1 MKTIQQEKTIQ
12 KYSLRQSSPNGN
24 HLIDMFISD
33 GTAFR
38 KRKVDFLVPHRKDYF
53 MFVLVRTGSSR
64 HWIDTTRYTLKNS
77 SLYISS
83 PWQIQVKE
91 QTNPLEGIILSFT
104 EEFLNLDESK
114 EIRQLPAIQN
124 PFNVH
129 ELSLQ
134 PQDFSFIEDILQKMW
149 IEYQA
154 GNEWRHTMLLS
165 YLRVLSI
172 YTSRIYTEQFSKT
185 AATTERELLRKFK
198 ELIDEQYAELHQVA
212 DYAQLLNKSAGYLNE
227 VIKQQSGK
235 TAIEHIHER
244 IMLEAKRKLLHT
256 ELSIKE
262 ITYDLGFEDVAYFTR
277 FFKRLTE
284 QTPAAFR
291 QAIRE
296 MYK

>member
-1 MKTIQQEKTIQ
+1 MKTIQKEKTIQ
-12 KYSLRQSSPNGN
+12 KYSLQQSSANGN
-24 HLIDMFISD
+24 HLIEMFVSD

-53 MFVLVRTGSSR
+53 MFVLVRNGSSR
-64 HWIDTTRYTLKNS
+64 HWIDTTRYTLKNNT
-77 SLYISS
+77 LYISS

-104 EEFLNLDESK
+104 EEFLNLEESK
-114 EIRQLPAIQN
+114 EIRQLPVYQN
-124 PFNVH
+124 PFNAH

-134 PQDFSFIEDILQKMW
+134 PQDLLFIEDILQKIW

-154 GNEWRHTMLLS
+154 GNKWRHTMLLS

-172 YTSRIYTEQFSKT
+172 YTSRLYTEQFLKT
-185 AATTERELLRKFK
+185 AATNERKLLRKFK
-198 ELIDEQYAELHQVA
+198 ELINEQYSELHQVA

-256 ELSIKE
+256 EFSIKE
-262 ITYDLGFEDVAYFTR
+262 ITYELGFEDVAYFTR